1 MSERVGV
8 AQHPGCLMRAPG
20 GPTSAQ
26 FLRTL
31 VANLGDDALTI
42 TTDTWPICTY
52 GGMAVVPCD
61 VVAAR
66 IVLCRT

>member
-1 MSERVGV
+1 
-8 AQHPGCLMRAPG
+8 
-20 GPTSAQ
+20 
-26 FLRTL
+26 LRTL
-31 VANLGDDALTI
+31 VANLGDDAITI